1 MALLGGSSEASVTKR
16 LAGTIFIIRVFSA
29 ALAYFSQILLARWMG
44 GSDYGV
50 YVYVWTWV
58 LLLGSM
64 MDFGISASAQKII
77 PEYRTRGEHAL
88 LRGFLSGSR
97 WMTFAVSSVVSLL
110 LAGVV
115 KGLSPWIDANAIVP
129 LYIGCLTLPAFV
141 VANTQD
147 GIARSHDWMRLGLMP
162 QFIVRQSLII
172 GFTAGAFVLGF
183 NLGATAAMSASAAA
197 VWIAMIGQMIVLN
210 RRLGGHIEPGPKA
223 YDFRGWLAVSLPILM
238 VEGFYLLL
246 SYTDVLVLQQF
257 RSSEEVGVYFAV
269 VKTLALVSFIHYA
282 MAATTAHRFAEYH
295 ALGDK
300 ARLSAYVAHA
310 IQWTFWPSL
319 AATILL
325 LALGKPLLWL
335 FGPQFVVGYDIMFI
349 AAIGLVVRSAI
360 GPVER
365 LLNMLGHQH
374 ICALAYALAFVM
386 NVVLCVMLVPR
397 FGGHGAA
404 AATSISLA
412 FETVLL
418 FWIVR
423 RRLGLHVLA
432 FGKTLGHWSQT
443 AYDMRSNTTSPAPQI
458 GEITTST
465 PYAHKTFLFRPIR
478 AIDSTFIPCVAIYSS
493 TCETELDASR
503 NDRSALRRIGIRRRP
518 AGRDDR
524 RWRRL
529 ADDAAADPAVRRPPV
544 DRCRHRPALRRGDQD
559 RRQPGAWLGRSIHW
573 PAVIR
578 LASGSIPA
586 SIVTLLV
593 LWQLELNG
601 EAARSLVN
609 LVLCF
614 ALSSRRFR

>member
-1 MALLGGSSEASVTKR
+1 MVDRRKRRRLRGIASGFFVAAIDTQPEPAMHAGLFERLKSKLLGGSNEASLTRK
-16 LAGTIFIIRVFSA
+16 LAGTIFIIRVLSA
-29 ALAYFSQILLARWMG
+29 GMAYLSQILLARWMG

-64 MDFGISASAQKII
+64 MDFGIAASAQKII
-77 PEYRTRGEHAL
+77 PEYRTRGDQAL

-97 WMTFAVSSVVSLL
+97 WMTFAVSAAVALA
-110 LAGVV
+110 LAGLV
-115 KGLSPWIDANAIVP
+115 KLLSPWIAPGAVVP
-129 LYIGCLTLPAFV
+129 LYIGCATLPPFV

-162 QFIVRQSLII
+162 QFIVRQALII
-172 GFTAGAFVLGF
+172 GFTFGLFALGF
-183 NLGATAAMSASAAA
+183 NLGATAAMTASAGA
-197 VWIAMIGQMIVLN
+197 VWVAMIGQMIVLN
-210 RRLGGHIEPGPKA
+210 RRLASHIEAGPKT
-223 YDFRGWLAVSLPILM
+223 YDIKGWLAISLPILL
-238 VEGFYLLL
+238 VESFYLLL

-282 MAATTAHRFAEYH
+282 MSATTAHRFAEYN

-310 IQWTFWPSL
+310 INWTFWPSL
-319 AATILL
+319 AATIVL

-335 FGPQFVVGYDIMFI
+335 FGPQFVVGYDIMFV
-349 AAIGLVVRSAI
+349 AAVGLVVRAAI

-404 AATSISLA
+404 AATSLSLI

-432 FGKTLGHWSQT
+432 FGK
-443 AYDMRSNTTSPAPQI
+443 
-458 GEITTST
+458 
-465 PYAHKTFLFRPIR
+465 
-478 AIDSTFIPCVAIYSS
+478 
-493 TCETELDASR
+493 
-503 NDRSALRRIGIRRRP
+503 
-518 AGRDDR
+518 
-524 RWRRL
+524 
-529 ADDAAADPAVRRPPV
+529 
-544 DRCRHRPALRRGDQD
+544 
-559 RRQPGAWLGRSIHW
+559 
-573 PAVIR
+573 
-578 LASGSIPA
+578 
-586 SIVTLLV
+586 
-593 LWQLELNG
+593 
-601 EAARSLVN
+601 
-609 LVLCF
+609 
-614 ALSSRRFR
+614 

>member
-1 MALLGGSSEASVTKR
+1 MAVMDSQSANASPAGVLARLRAMAGGVLGGSSEASVTKR
-16 LAGTIFIIRVFSA
+16 LAGTVFIIRVFSA
-29 ALAYFSQILLARWMG
+29 GLAYLSQILLARWMG
-44 GSDYGV
+44 GSDYGI

-77 PEYRTRGEHAL
+77 PEYRTRGEQAL

-97 WMTFAVSSVVSLL
+97 WMTLSVSAVVSLL

-115 KGLSPWIDANAIVP
+115 RLLSPWLGPGEIVP
-129 LYIGCLTLPAFV
+129 LYIGCATLPAFV

-162 QFIVRQSLII
+162 QFVIRQALII
-172 GFTAGAFVLGF
+172 GLTAGAFALGLH
-183 NLGATAAMSASAAA
+183 LGATVAMLASAGA

-210 RRLGGHIEPGPKA
+210 RRLAGHIGSGPKA
-223 YDFRGWLAVSLPILM
+223 YDFRGWLAISLPILL
-238 VEGFYLLL
+238 VESFYLLL

-282 MAATTAHRFAEYH
+282 MSATTAHRFAEYH

-300 ARLSAYVAHA
+300 ERLSAYVAHA
-310 IQWTFWPSL
+310 IKWTFWPSL
-319 AATILL
+319 AATVLL

-335 FGPQFVVGYDIMFI
+335 FGAQFVGGYDIMFI

-386 NVVLCVMLVPR
+386 NVVLCIALVPR

-404 AATSISLA
+404 AATSISLV

-423 RRLGLHVLA
+423 QRLGLHVLA
-432 FGKTLGHWSQT
+432 FGKH
-443 AYDMRSNTTSPAPQI
+443 N
-458 GEITTST
+458 
-465 PYAHKTFLFRPIR
+465 
-478 AIDSTFIPCVAIYSS
+478 
-493 TCETELDASR
+493 
-503 NDRSALRRIGIRRRP
+503 
-518 AGRDDR
+518 
-524 RWRRL
+524 
-529 ADDAAADPAVRRPPV
+529 
-544 DRCRHRPALRRGDQD
+544 
-559 RRQPGAWLGRSIHW
+559 
-573 PAVIR
+573 
-578 LASGSIPA
+578 
-586 SIVTLLV
+586 
-593 LWQLELNG
+593 
-601 EAARSLVN
+601 
-609 LVLCF
+609 
-614 ALSSRRFR
+614 

>member
-1 MALLGGSSEASVTKR
+1 METQSLTAARSALLVARLRSMLGGSSEASLTRR
-16 LAGTIFIIRVFSA
+16 LAGTIFIIRVVSA

-44 GSDYGV
+44 GSDYGI

-77 PEYRTRGEHAL
+77 PEYRAGGDHAR

-97 WMTFAVSSVVSLL
+97 WMTGIVSAALALL
-110 LAGVV
+110 LAGLVS
-115 KGLSPWIDANAIVP
+115 GLSPWIAPDSIVP
-129 LYIGCLTLPAFV
+129 LYLGCLTLPAFV

-162 QFIVRQSLII
+162 QFVVRQALII
-172 GFTAGAFVLGF
+172 GLTAGGFALGLH
-183 NLGATAAMSASAAA
+183 LGATSAMLASAAA

-210 RRLGGHIEPGPKA
+210 RRLAGHIEPGPRA
-223 YDFRGWLAVSLPILM
+223 YDFRGWLAISLPILL
-238 VEGFYLLL
+238 VESFYLLL

-282 MAATTAHRFAEYH
+282 MSATTAHRFAEYH

-300 ARLSAYVAHA
+300 PRLSAYVAHA
-310 IQWTFWPSL
+310 IKWTFWPSL

-335 FGPQFVVGYDIMFI
+335 FGPQFVSGYDIMFI

-374 ICALAYALAFVM
+374 ICALAYALSFVM
-386 NVVLCVMLVPR
+386 NVVLCLALVPR

-404 AATSISLA
+404 AATSISLV

-423 RRLGLHVLA
+423 HRLGLHVLA
-432 FGKTLGHWSQT
+432 FGK
-443 AYDMRSNTTSPAPQI
+443 
-458 GEITTST
+458 
-465 PYAHKTFLFRPIR
+465 
-478 AIDSTFIPCVAIYSS
+478 
-493 TCETELDASR
+493 
-503 NDRSALRRIGIRRRP
+503 
-518 AGRDDR
+518 RD
-524 RWRRL
+524 
-529 ADDAAADPAVRRPPV
+529 
-544 DRCRHRPALRRGDQD
+544 
-559 RRQPGAWLGRSIHW
+559 
-573 PAVIR
+573 
-578 LASGSIPA
+578 
-586 SIVTLLV
+586 
-593 LWQLELNG
+593 
-601 EAARSLVN
+601 
-609 LVLCF
+609 
-614 ALSSRRFR
+614 

>member
-1 MALLGGSSEASVTKR
+1 MDTRSATASPAGAIARLRSKVRGLVGGTSEASITRR
-16 LAGTIFIIRVFSA
+16 LAGTIFVIRVVSA

-44 GSDYGV
+44 GSDYGI

-77 PEYRTRGEHAL
+77 PEYRASGELAL

-97 WMTFAVSSVVSLL
+97 WMTFAVSSLVSLL
-110 LAGVV
+110 LAGIV
-115 KGLSPWIDANAIVP
+115 KLLSPWIDANAIVP
-129 LYIGCLTLPAFV
+129 LYIGCLTLPPFV

-162 QFIVRQSLII
+162 QFIVRQGLII
-172 GFTAGAFVLGF
+172 GFTAGVFVLGF
-183 NLGATAAMSASAAA
+183 HLGAVAAMLVSAAA
-197 VWIAMIGQMIVLN
+197 VWIAMIGQMLVLN
-210 RRLGGHIEPGPKA
+210 RRLDGHIEAGAKA
-223 YDFRGWLAVSLPILM
+223 YDFRGWLAVSLPILL
-238 VEGFYLLL
+238 VESFYLLL

-257 RSSEEVGVYFAV
+257 RSPEEVGVYFAV

-282 MAATTAHRFAEYH
+282 MSATTAHRFAEYN

-319 AATILL
+319 AATVLL
-325 LALGKPLLWL
+325 LAFGKPLLWL

-349 AAIGLVVRSAI
+349 AAIGLVARAAI

-386 NVVLCVMLVPR
+386 NLVLCVVLVPR

-404 AATSISLA
+404 AATSTSLF

-432 FGKTLGHWSQT
+432 FGK
-443 AYDMRSNTTSPAPQI
+443 SN
-458 GEITTST
+458 
-465 PYAHKTFLFRPIR
+465 
-478 AIDSTFIPCVAIYSS
+478 
-493 TCETELDASR
+493 
-503 NDRSALRRIGIRRRP
+503 
-518 AGRDDR
+518 
-524 RWRRL
+524 
-529 ADDAAADPAVRRPPV
+529 
-544 DRCRHRPALRRGDQD
+544 
-559 RRQPGAWLGRSIHW
+559 
-573 PAVIR
+573 
-578 LASGSIPA
+578 
-586 SIVTLLV
+586 
-593 LWQLELNG
+593 
-601 EAARSLVN
+601 
-609 LVLCF
+609 
-614 ALSSRRFR
+614 

>member
-1 MALLGGSSEASVTKR
+1 MIARLRGLLGGSGEASVTRR
-16 LAGTIFIIRVFSA
+16 LAGTIFVIRVVSA
-29 ALAYFSQILLARWMG
+29 VVAYLSQILLARWMG
-44 GSDYGV
+44 SSDYGA

-64 MDFGISASAQKII
+64 MDFGISASAQKLI
-77 PEYRTRGEHAL
+77 PEYRTAGEHAL

-97 WMTFAVSSVVSLL
+97 WLTFAVSTAVSLL
-110 LAGVV
+110 LAGLV
-115 KGLSPWIDANAIVP
+115 KLLSPWIDAETIVP

-162 QFIVRQSLII
+162 QFIVRQALII
-172 GFTAGAFVLGF
+172 GFTAGAVVLGLR
-183 NLGATAAMSASAAA
+183 LGATAAMLASAAA
-197 VWIAMIGQMIVLN
+197 VWIAMIGQMLVLN
-210 RRLGGHIEPGPKA
+210 RRLAAHVETGERA
-223 YDFRGWLAVSLPILM
+223 YDIGGWLAVSLPILL
-238 VEGFYLLL
+238 VESFYLLL

-257 RSSEEVGVYFAV
+257 RSSDEVGVYFAV

-282 MAATTAHRFAEYH
+282 MSATTAHRFAEYH
-295 ALGDK
+295 AQGDK
-300 ARLSAYVAHA
+300 PRLSAYVAHA

-349 AAIGLVVRSAI
+349 AAVGLLVRAAI

-386 NVVLCVMLVPR
+386 NVVLCVLLVPR

-418 FWIVR
+418 FAIVR

-432 FGKTLGHWSQT
+432 FGKT
-443 AYDMRSNTTSPAPQI
+443 
-458 GEITTST
+458 T
-465 PYAHKTFLFRPIR
+465 PRP
-478 AIDSTFIPCVAIYSS
+478 
-493 TCETELDASR
+493 
-503 NDRSALRRIGIRRRP
+503 
-518 AGRDDR
+518 
-524 RWRRL
+524 
-529 ADDAAADPAVRRPPV
+529 
-544 DRCRHRPALRRGDQD
+544 
-559 RRQPGAWLGRSIHW
+559 
-573 PAVIR
+573 
-578 LASGSIPA
+578 
-586 SIVTLLV
+586 
-593 LWQLELNG
+593 
-601 EAARSLVN
+601 
-609 LVLCF
+609 
-614 ALSSRRFR
+614 

>member
-1 MALLGGSSEASVTKR
+1 MDAQSAATLPAGVIARLRSVLRGVLGGSSEASVTRR
-16 LAGTIFIIRVFSA
+16 LAGTIFIIRVLSA
-29 ALAYFSQILLARWMG
+29 GLAYLSQILLARWMG

-77 PEYRTRGEHAL
+77 PEYRTRGEQAL

-97 WMTFAVSSVVSLL
+97 WMTFFVSTAVSIL
-110 LAGVV
+110 LAGIV
-115 KGLSPWIDANAIVP
+115 KGLSPWIGASEIVP
-129 LYIGCLTLPAFV
+129 LYVGCLTLPAFV

-162 QFIVRQSLII
+162 QFIIRQALII
-172 GFTAGAFVLGF
+172 GFTAGAFALGF
-183 NLGATAAMSASAAA
+183 NLGATVAMLASAAA

-210 RRLGGHIEPGPKA
+210 RRLGSHIEPGQKA
-223 YDFRGWLAVSLPILM
+223 YDFRGWLAVSLPILL
-238 VEGFYLLL
+238 VESFYLLL

-282 MAATTAHRFAEYH
+282 MSATTAHRFAEYH

-310 IQWTFWPSL
+310 IKWTFWPSL
-319 AATILL
+319 AATVLL
-325 LALGKPLLWL
+325 LALGRPLLWL
-335 FGPQFVVGYDIMFI
+335 FGSQFVTGYDIMFI

-374 ICALAYALAFVM
+374 ICALAYALAFLM
-386 NVVLCVMLVPR
+386 KLGLCVALVPR

-404 AATSISLA
+404 AATSISLT

-432 FGKTLGHWSQT
+432 FGK
-443 AYDMRSNTTSPAPQI
+443 
-458 GEITTST
+458 
-465 PYAHKTFLFRPIR
+465 
-478 AIDSTFIPCVAIYSS
+478 
-493 TCETELDASR
+493 
-503 NDRSALRRIGIRRRP
+503 
-518 AGRDDR
+518 RD
-524 RWRRL
+524 
-529 ADDAAADPAVRRPPV
+529 
-544 DRCRHRPALRRGDQD
+544 
-559 RRQPGAWLGRSIHW
+559 
-573 PAVIR
+573 
-578 LASGSIPA
+578 
-586 SIVTLLV
+586 
-593 LWQLELNG
+593 
-601 EAARSLVN
+601 
-609 LVLCF
+609 
-614 ALSSRRFR
+614 

>member
-1 MALLGGSSEASVTKR
+1 MLGGSGEASVTTR
-16 LAGTIFIIRVFSA
+16 LAGTIFIIRVISA
-29 ALAYFSQILLARWMG
+29 ALAYVSQILLARWIG

-77 PEYRTRGEHAL
+77 PEYRTSGEHAL

-97 WMTFAVSSVVSLL
+97 WMTFVVSAVVSVL

-115 KGLSPWIDANAIVP
+115 KSLSPWIDANALVP
-129 LYIGCLTLPAFV
+129 LYIGCVTLPAFV

-172 GFTAGAFVLGF
+172 GFTAGA
-183 NLGATAAMSASAAA
+183 AA
-197 VWIAMIGQMIVLN
+197 VWIAMIGQMMVLN
-210 RRLGGHIEPGPKA
+210 RRLAGHIGPGPKA
-223 YDFRGWLAVSLPILM
+223 YDFRGWLAISLPILM

-257 RSSEEVGVYFAV
+257 RSSQEVGVYFAV

-282 MAATTAHRFAEYH
+282 MSATTAHRFAEYQ
-295 ALGDK
+295 ALGDR

-310 IQWTFWPSL
+310 IKWTFWPSL

-335 FGPQFVVGYDIMFI
+335 FGPQFITGYDIMFI
-349 AAIGLVVRSAI
+349 AAIGLVVRCAI

-386 NVVLCVMLVPR
+386 NGVLCVALVPR

-404 AATSISLA
+404 AATSISLV

-432 FGKTLGHWSQT
+432 FG
-443 AYDMRSNTTSPAPQI
+443 
-458 GEITTST
+458 
-465 PYAHKTFLFRPIR
+465 
-478 AIDSTFIPCVAIYSS
+478 SS
-493 TCETELDASR
+493 D
-503 NDRSALRRIGIRRRP
+503 
-518 AGRDDR
+518 
-524 RWRRL
+524 
-529 ADDAAADPAVRRPPV
+529 
-544 DRCRHRPALRRGDQD
+544 
-559 RRQPGAWLGRSIHW
+559 
-573 PAVIR
+573 
-578 LASGSIPA
+578 
-586 SIVTLLV
+586 
-593 LWQLELNG
+593 
-601 EAARSLVN
+601 
-609 LVLCF
+609 
-614 ALSSRRFR
+614 

>member
-1 MALLGGSSEASVTKR
+1 MDAEPVTVPAGLIARLRRMLTGGSSEASVTRR
-16 LAGTIFIIRVFSA
+16 LAGTVFVIRVVSA
-29 ALAYFSQILLARWMG
+29 GLAYLSQILLARWMG

-77 PEYRTRGEHAL
+77 PEYRASGDRAL

-97 WMTFAVSSVVSLL
+97 WMTFTVSSLVSLS

-115 KGLSPWIDANAIVP
+115 KLTSPYIEAGAVVP
-129 LYIGCLTLPAFV
+129 LYIGCLTLPPFV

-162 QFIVRQSLII
+162 QFIVRQGLII
-172 GFTAGAFVLGF
+172 GFTAGAFALGLH
-183 NLGATAAMSASAAA
+183 LGATVAMAASAAA
-197 VWIAMIGQMIVLN
+197 VWIAMIGQMFVLN
-210 RRLGGHIEPGPKA
+210 RRLAGHVEPGAKA
-223 YDFRGWLAVSLPILM
+223 YDFRGWLAVSLPILL
-238 VEGFYLLL
+238 VESFYLLL
-246 SYTDVLVLQQF
+246 SYIDVLVLQQF
-257 RSSEEVGVYFAV
+257 RPSKEVGVYFAV

-282 MAATTAHRFAEYH
+282 MSATTAHRFAEYH

-300 ARLSAYVAHA
+300 ARLSAYVTHA
-310 IQWTFWPSL
+310 IAWTFWPSL
-319 AATILL
+319 GATVAL
-325 LALGKPLLWL
+325 LAFGKPLLWL

-386 NVVLCVMLVPR
+386 NVVLCVALVPR

-404 AATSISLA
+404 AATSLSLT

-432 FGKTLGHWSQT
+432 FGK
-443 AYDMRSNTTSPAPQI
+443 
-458 GEITTST
+458 
-465 PYAHKTFLFRPIR
+465 
-478 AIDSTFIPCVAIYSS
+478 
-493 TCETELDASR
+493 
-503 NDRSALRRIGIRRRP
+503 
-518 AGRDDR
+518 
-524 RWRRL
+524 
-529 ADDAAADPAVRRPPV
+529 
-544 DRCRHRPALRRGDQD
+544 
-559 RRQPGAWLGRSIHW
+559 
-573 PAVIR
+573 
-578 LASGSIPA
+578 
-586 SIVTLLV
+586 
-593 LWQLELNG
+593 
-601 EAARSLVN
+601 
-609 LVLCF
+609 
-614 ALSSRRFR
+614 